1 MTKTALITGI
11 TGQDGSYLAELLL
24 TKGYTVYGL
33 TRRSS
38 SNNVSRIAHLM
49 EKITLLEGDMA
60 DQASLNTI
68 FKTALPDEVYNLAAQ
83 SFVATSW
90 NQPVYTGDITGL
102 GVVRLLESLK
112 EHSPDARFYQ
122 ASSSEMYGVSP
133 PPQNEETPLHPR
145 SPYAVAKVYGYY
157 ATINYRE
164 SYGIFA
170 CNGVLFN
177 HESPRR
183 GIEFVTRKITD
194 GVARIVTG
202 KQNDLALG
210 NLDAKRDWG
219 FAGDYVEAMYKIL
232 QHGHPDDY
240 VIATNESHSVK
251 EFVDRAFSSVDLDW
265 TDYVKTDTR
274 FMRPAD
280 VPELRGD
287 YSKAKHEI
295 GWKPTVTFPSLVDMM
310 VSEDI
315 RRIEDG
321 SA

>member
-133 PPQNEETPLHPR
+133 PPQNEETPFHPR